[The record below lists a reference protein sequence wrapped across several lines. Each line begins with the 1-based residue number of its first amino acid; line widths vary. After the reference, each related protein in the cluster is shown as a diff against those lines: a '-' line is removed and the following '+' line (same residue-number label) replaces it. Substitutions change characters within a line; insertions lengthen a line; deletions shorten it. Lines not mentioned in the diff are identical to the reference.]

1 MTNCNIS
8 IQIINYEPNNLS
20 KIDLT
25 DLVCLFKLDNFEGE
39 INLSEISFQTINH
52 IIKNIKKDLKYNIRL
67 INSKSNSLIGISDYI
82 IPLSLIK
89 KTNKNSSFEIKK
101 KCSLIMI
108 ESTKRILFGAFS
120 KESNFIIEIFAN
132 VKILNKNKTNS
143 FIIKNNASFPTMP
156 SSIQNNKSFFHNNI
170 SSKIALNTQG
180 KKTIENEIKNEN
192 NLMSTPPN
200 KHSKTKTIE
209 EFENKIYDLFNH
221 SNRTINK
228 KKSPNSLRKEFFGLN
243 INKIKRIKSR
253 QNEKVNNKHNKS
265 KSITYEPFKDDYYN
279 MNFENNNSCCHL
291 EKKLNLYEQD
301 KNFSELSTIDQ
312 LLINN
317 IENENLN
324 EKIDNDIYSIFNTF
338 KFNYSVFEKNNYEGN
353 NLNEAY
359 QNIKDNIETLIKY
372 YSLIMEKFSF
382 LKEKKNKLISIF
394 TSNIERVNYIKKQI
408 NKLNE
413 NQINRET
420 KLIKINLNKNIN
432 NKILKQQTYNK
443 KSEYIIYQN
452 IFNIFY
458 FDLDIQKYKE
468 SQITKEI
475 NKEEIKR
482 LLLSLIKTLIKL
494 YGNISQIYDDDED
507 SKIRLKALL
516 FRYNIKETEENNYN
530 GFQISQPII
539 EMGNIN
545 MGKLNIDKIKAIKEV
560 DEEKEEDSESEN
572 YNYSKEEKIDN
583 FIKEFE
589 SRKNRKIKFKKISP
603 FEYKYGSQSVILN
616 IDNNNNIFV
625 QFGNQFITLEKY
637 VEKNEKIEELKLKN
651 INCCFHKSFNKSSH
665 QRKIIK

>member
-1 MTNCNIS
+1 M
-8 IQIINYEPNNLS
+8 
-20 KIDLT
+20 D
-25 DLVCLFKLDNFEGE
+25 
-39 INLSEISFQTINH
+39 
-52 IIKNIKKDLKYNIRL
+52 
-67 INSKSNSLIGISDYI
+67 
-82 IPLSLIK
+82 
-89 KTNKNSSFEIKK
+89 
-101 KCSLIMI
+101 
-108 ESTKRILFGAFS
+108 
-120 KESNFIIEIFAN
+120 
-132 VKILNKNKTNS
+132 
-143 FIIKNNASFPTMP
+143 
-156 SSIQNNKSFFHNNI
+156 
-170 SSKIALNTQG
+170 
-180 KKTIENEIKNEN
+180 
-192 NLMSTPPN
+192 
-200 KHSKTKTIE
+200 
-209 EFENKIYDLFNH
+209 
-221 SNRTINK
+221 
-228 KKSPNSLRKEFFGLN
+228 
-243 INKIKRIKSR
+243 
-253 QNEKVNNKHNKS
+253 
-265 KSITYEPFKDDYYN
+265 
-279 MNFENNNSCCHL
+279 
-291 EKKLNLYEQD
+291 
-301 KNFSELSTIDQ
+301 
-312 LLINN
+312 
-317 IENENLN
+317 
-324 EKIDNDIYSIFNTF
+324 
-338 KFNYSVFEKNNYEGN
+338 
-353 NLNEAY
+353 
-359 QNIKDNIETLIKY
+359 
-372 YSLIMEKFSF
+372 KFSF

-475 NKEEIKR
+475 NKEEVKR
-482 LLLSLIKTLIKL
+482 LLLSSIKTLIKL

-530 GFQISQPII
+530 GFQINQPMI

-616 IDNNNNIFV
+616 IDYNNNIFV